1 MFSLNKTRKRNME
14 LWEKLSKENG
24 LFHDRMEKIPDCSKD
39 DSLIDAFLE
48 ALWKEECER

>member
-1 MFSLNKTRKRNME
+1 ME
-14 LWEKLSKENG
+14 LWEKLSEENG

-39 DSLIDAFLE
+39 DSLIDALE